1 MVSRSSYTSR
11 KRTRTIIILLII
23 GALCGLGI
31 ADLVARRTTA
41 HAAETFP
48 HFALYRINAD
58 GTDLHKLADDPTHA
72 LWGPV
77 WSPDGT
83 LIVVTYVVLDLQQT
97 QNQLYLLDADGNNPR
112 QLTHNDRGNFF
123 ATWSHDGT
131 RLAFISQHGTQNE
144 TAEIYTINV
153 DGSNE
158 RRLTNNTAWDYGA
171 TWSPD
176 DQQIA
181 FGSQLGGT
189 WQIWLMNADGSD
201 PRPLSKPA
209 PGNAPRWSPDGR
221 FIVLKSDREGN
232 DNIYVITPDGSEQQN
247 VTHDPSI
254 NTIPSWSPDSQQVV
268 FSSDRDGIPQIYV
281 MNRDGSGLTNVT
293 RGSGL
298 AAQFPSWSP
307 DGKHI
312 IFMAEPA
319 ETGLGAFLPDGAGL
333 LLGAL
338 VGALA
343 LAALLVV
350 ILKRRAGRAEVRQSL
365 VLDEDEVSANTA

>member
-1 MVSRSSYTSR
+1 MGSGSSHTSR
-11 KRTRTIIILLII
+11 AWTRARMLLLII
-23 GALCGLGI
+23 GALYGLGI
-31 ADLVARRTTA
+31 AAGLARRTTA

-48 HFALYRINAD
+48 HFALYRVNAD
-58 GTDLHKLADDPTHA
+58 GSELQKLAEDPTHA

-83 LIVVTYVVLDLQQT
+83 SIAVTYVALDLQQT
-97 QNQLYLLDADGNNPR
+97 QNQLYLLDADGRNPR

-123 ATWSHDGT
+123 ADWSHDGT
-131 RLAFISQHGTQNE
+131 RLAFISQQGTANE

-153 DGSNE
+153 DGSDE
-158 RRLTNNTAWDYGA
+158 RRLTNNTAWEYGA

-176 DQQIA
+176 DQQLA

-189 WQIWLMNADGSD
+189 WQIWLMNADGSE
-201 PRPLSKPA
+201 PRPLPTPA
-209 PGNAPRWSPDGR
+209 QGNAPRWSPDGR

-232 DNIYVITPDGSEQQN
+232 DNIYVITPDGSQQQN
-247 VTHDPSI
+247 VTHDSSI
-254 NTIPSWSPDSQQVV
+254 NTIPSWSPDSQKVV
-268 FSSDRDGIPQIYV
+268 FSSDREGIPQIYV
-281 MNRDGSGLTNVT
+281 MNHDGSGLTNIT

-312 IFMAEPA
+312 IFMAEPG
-319 ETGLGAFLPDGAGL
+319 ETGLGVFLADNAGL

-338 VGALA
+338 LGVLVV
-343 LAALLVV
+343 AALLVV
-350 ILKRRAGRAEVRQSL
+350 NRRRRPPPHSGLRYLRLPRVGG
-365 VLDEDEVSANTA
+365 